1 MSSDT
6 EPTDGAANR
15 VAITP
20 TGELL
25 AQADTVLNAHNDE
38 ALETGDLERLVELSR
53 AIAEAP
59 PSLVSRLAEAM
70 AEAGRVVKDG
80 RNTEQNYAYAS
91 VEAVLEEV
99 RRPLLERSII
109 LLTVV
114 TGADEQPIRSRSGT
128 EGTALTLTVDFTFYD
143 GLTDAILTVPGWR
156 GQGQDYGD
164 KVYGKAYT
172 NAIKTFVRTTWLLP
186 TGDDPEADNPERIP
200 KGAPPELP
208 AWATPATSARKAELG
223 AAIIPLLGRETA
235 RGIIA
240 SVQGTLGHTP
250 DVLVGYTKLLVDA
263 IAEADP
269 GEAVKAIGARRAE
282 LEAERVAKAEAA
294 TAAADKAA
302 QDAAEAPDPEA
313 GSDRDPTDDEDQDVD
328 VDPETGESPEDP
340 KSYADVEDV
349 DGPPPGEE
357 NTGPAPGTLELPE
370 EFAGANEAAKTRM
383 LATAGCIC
391 PDPLSD
397 PEGLEEQR
405 EAYDDACP
413 VKGHGIPF

>member
-1 MSSDT
+1 MSSET
-6 EPTDGAANR
+6 EPTAAAAAAAPSPYEELAALANAILALDGVEDAKAA
-15 VAITP
+15 
-20 TGELL
+20 
-25 AQADTVLNAHNDE
+25 
-38 ALETGDLERLVELSR
+38 DLERLAHLSG
-53 AIAEAP
+53 ALAEGP
-59 PSLVSRLAEAM
+59 PSLVARLASAM

-109 LLTVV
+109 LVTVV

-143 GLTDAILTVPGWR
+143 GLSDAILTVPGWR

-223 AAIIPLLGRETA
+223 AAIIPLLGRDAA

-269 GEAVKAIGARRAE
+269 GEVVKAIGERRAE

-302 QDAAEAPDPEA
+302 QDAAEAPDAEA
-313 GSDRDPTDDEDQDVD
+313 GSDRDPTDDEDQ
-328 VDPETGESPEDP
+328 ELAEAKAAAAEA
-340 KSYADVEDV
+340 KAEEEEDV

-397 PEGLEEQR
+397 PQGLEEQR